1 MKIKGMKPEALEMV
15 INNYY
20 NQHKEILDIW
30 IELLI
35 AKQTDIEVQT
45 NEEII
50 ENLEI
55 LTIPLHSQN
64 ITTQTISHKQRI
76 EKIRNE
82 N

>member
-55 LTIPLHSQN
+55 
-64 ITTQTISHKQRI
+64 KQ
-76 EKIRNE
+76 
-82 N
+82 